1 MNRRLTATAD
11 WRRSL
16 GRLVFGLLVLGLTAC
31 AVGPDYRVPEMAT
44 PERWNALP
52 AADAG
57 ELPAASGSEDAGSS
71 GLDLQVPDQDASG
84 SADLAQW
91 WIGLGDPMLNELIDR
106 ALAQNRTL
114 RQALASVAE
123 ARARRAVAVGGFW
136 PSLGASAGASRSE
149 SEARII
155 RDPVGDQDQDIV
167 ATSDSEL
174 YNVGLDASW
183 ELDLFG
189 AKRRALE
196 ASTAQLGAS
205 EAGLRDAL
213 VTLLGD
219 VALNYTAVRTT
230 QSRLEY
236 ARRNLESQ
244 HELLEL
250 TRWRAQAGLASS
262 LDVQQA
268 VSSYEQQRAQIPSL
282 ESNLAQGM
290 NRLAVLTGEAPG
302 AVSDQLT
309 PRRAV
314 PVAPL
319 EIAAG
324 VPADILRRRPDIRR
338 AERQLAAQTAQ
349 VGVATA
355 ALYPSLSLSGSI
367 MLQSPTA
374 SDVLDGWRTERA
386 ALSLS
391 MPLFRGGALRQ
402 AVKAQD
408 ALVDAAL
415 ANYEATVLA
424 AYEEVENA
432 LDAWT
437 NEQHRR
443 GFLLDAVAGARSAT
457 TLARME
463 YEAGLV
469 DFQTVI
475 TVDRQLISL
484 EDSLAV
490 SDGEVTSNL
499 IRLYKALG
507 GGWSVFPHAASL

>member
-1 MNRRLTATAD
+1 M
-11 WRRSL
+11 
-16 GRLVFGLLVLGLTAC
+16 
-31 AVGPDYRVPEMAT
+31 
-44 PERWNALP
+44 
-52 AADAG
+52 
-57 ELPAASGSEDAGSS
+57 
-71 GLDLQVPDQDASG
+71 
-84 SADLAQW
+84 
-91 WIGLGDPMLNELIDR
+91 
-106 ALAQNRTL
+106 
-114 RQALASVAE
+114 
-123 ARARRAVAVGGFW
+123 
-136 PSLGASAGASRSE
+136 
-149 SEARII
+149 
-155 RDPVGDQDQDIV
+155 
-167 ATSDSEL
+167 
-174 YNVGLDASW
+174 
-183 ELDLFG
+183 
-189 AKRRALE
+189 
-196 ASTAQLGAS
+196 
-205 EAGLRDAL
+205 
-213 VTLLGD
+213 
-219 VALNYTAVRTT
+219 
-230 QSRLEY
+230 
-236 ARRNLESQ
+236 
-244 HELLEL
+244 

-268 VSSYEQQRAQIPSL
+268 VSSYEQQRAQIPLL

-302 AVSDQLT
+302 AVSDQLM

-319 EIAAG
+319 DIAAG
-324 VPADILRRRPDIRR
+324 VPADVLRRRPDIRR

-367 MLQSPTA
+367 TLQSPTA

-402 AVKAQD
+402 AVKVQD

-443 GFLLDAVAGARSAT
+443 GFLLNAVVGARNASA
-457 TLARME
+457 LARME

-507 GGWSVFPHAASL
+507 GGWSAFPQAASL